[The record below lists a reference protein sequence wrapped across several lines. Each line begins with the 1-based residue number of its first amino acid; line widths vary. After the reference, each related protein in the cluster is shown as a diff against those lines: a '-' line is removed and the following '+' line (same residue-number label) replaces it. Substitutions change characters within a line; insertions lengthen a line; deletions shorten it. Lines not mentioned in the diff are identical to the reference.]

1 MLYVCMSC
9 MYVVM
14 LYIHV
19 CHVCMYAYIHT
30 YMTCTCHVCTMTT
43 CIRRRVIIYLFVHV
57 RSTFFYLCIHL
68 AVVVPFQLKRY
79 KRLKVYAFG
88 APYMMLCTFMYAF

>member
-1 MLYVCMSC
+1 MYVC

-14 LYIHV
+14 LYNDN
-19 CHVCMYAYIHT
+19 MYSTSCYHILFN
-30 YMTCTCHVCTMTT
+30 
-43 CIRRRVIIYLFVHV
+43 LFVHV